1 MVLEVL
7 NPGETAGDQNVFRRG
22 HITMSRVASIAT
34 GLLTVAF
41 VGLVTSAA
49 SAAICQ
55 GKSMTLDEIADV
67 LKAASSCDASMKIF
81 QDCSLSSSGDLRL
94 GDAVRERCEVDFLSK
109 LQTPQKHVY
118 EREVKACNGKYRDQ
132 SGTMYRSWE
141 GFCAAEVAQRYSQR
155 ALKRSR

>member
-1 MVLEVL
+1 MI
-7 NPGETAGDQNVFRRG
+7 GRG
-22 HITMSRVASIAT
+22 HITMSRVASIAA
-34 GLLTVAF
+34 GLLMVASI
-41 VGLVTSAA
+41 GLITPAA

-67 LKAASSCDASMKIF
+67 LKAAPTCNASMKIF
-81 QDCSLSSSGDLRL
+81 QDCSLSSSGDLQL
-94 GDAVRERCEVDFLSK
+94 GAAVQERCEADFLAK

-118 EREVKACNGKYRDQ
+118 EREIKACNGKYANQ

>member
-1 MVLEVL
+1 ML
-7 NPGETAGDQNVFRRG
+7 
-22 HITMSRVASIAT
+22 RVASITT
-34 GLLTVAF
+34 GLLMVAS
-41 VGLVTSAA
+41 VDLIAPAA

-67 LKAASSCDASMKIF
+67 LKAAPTCDASMKLF
-81 QDCSLSSSGDLRL
+81 QDCSLSSSGDLQL
-94 GDAVRERCEVDFLSK
+94 GAAVQERCEADFLAK

-118 EREVKACNGKYRDQ
+118 EHEIKACNGKYANL

>member
-1 MVLEVL
+1 MLR
-7 NPGETAGDQNVFRRG
+7 A
-22 HITMSRVASIAT
+22 ASIAT
-34 GLLTVAF
+34 GLLMVAS
-41 VGLVTSAA
+41 VGLFTTAA
-49 SAAICQ
+49 SAAVCQ

-67 LKAASSCDASMKIF
+67 LKAAPSCETSMKIF
-81 QDCSLSSSGDLRL
+81 QDCSLSSSGDLQL
-94 GDAVRERCEVDFLSK
+94 GAAVQERCEADFLAK

-118 EREVKACNGKYRDQ
+118 EHEIKACNGKYANL